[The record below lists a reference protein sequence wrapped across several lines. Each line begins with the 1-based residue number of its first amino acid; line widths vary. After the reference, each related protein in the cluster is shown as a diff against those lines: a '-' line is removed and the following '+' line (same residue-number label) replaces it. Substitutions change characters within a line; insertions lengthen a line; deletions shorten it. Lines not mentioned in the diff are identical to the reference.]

1 MKIAAEGGT
10 PQLGIPP
17 RAISAPNAHSEAMKK
32 LVEVAIGPGGRLAES
47 VAPRPPSTG
56 TPSGGA
62 MDLIAR
68 KERLSERQDPAPDRE
83 DTPSRRLA
91 DADGLV

>member
-1 MKIAAEGGT
+1 
-10 PQLGIPP
+10 
-17 RAISAPNAHSEAMKK
+17 MKK

-47 VAPRPPSTG
+47 VAAPAPVNRHA
-56 TPSGGA
+56 SGGA

-91 DADGLV
+91 DVDRLV